1 MKIKQAD
8 LIIYIIKCVLG
19 TIIGFTLYRH
29 YPQVGQWCLLSIIL
43 VLAPDRKDA
52 FMLATNRIKANLVGS
67 GIGLI
72 LFLVHSINIVMICI
86 GVIVA
91 IVVCE
96 LLSLQVATR
105 TAVVA
110 LLIVT
115 MHEKGQYLWDVAL
128 ERAMGVV
135 GGCIIGVLITYAFH
149 IAIFKYRRKLGS
161 KALI

>member
-8 LIIYIIKCVLG
+8 FLIYLIKCVLG
-19 TIIGFTLYRH
+19 TIIGFTIYRS

-52 FMLATNRIKANLVGS
+52 FTLATNRIKANLVGAS
-67 GIGLI
+67 IGLV
-72 LFLVHSINIVMICI
+72 LVFVHSINLVMICI
-86 GVIVA
+86 GVVA
-91 IVVCE
+91 AIIICE
-96 LLSLQVATR
+96 VLSLQVATR

-115 MHEKGQYLWDVAL
+115 MHKKGEYFWDVAL

-135 GGCIIGVLITYAFH
+135 GGCIIGVLITYIFH
-149 IAIFKYRRKLGS
+149 IAILKYRRKAGRDAS
-161 KALI
+161 I

>member
-115 MHEKGQYLWDVAL
+115 MHEKGQYLWDVAM
-128 ERAMGVV
+128 ERAMGVI

-149 IAIFKYRRKLGS
+149 IAILKYRRKLGN
-161 KALI
+161 KAWI